1 MWIATLRD
9 APFDPPVL
17 HDKYYL
23 YFNRMKMEFQTL
35 FISKRDSVPKSVRQI
50 LLFFEFLL
58 VYCAAVSW
66 AIHVPLIVGRFGL
79 KMMRYDNGDDNDNNN
94 DNSDDDGSTDNDND
108 SDSTDNDDDGDSTDN
123 DDDDSDSDINI
134 NDGDEGR

>member
-79 KMMRYDNGDDNDNNN
+79 KMMRYDNGDDNDNDNN
-94 DNSDDDGSTDNDND
+94 NGSTDDDDSDNSDDDGSTDND
-108 SDSTDNDDDGDSTDN
+108 
-123 DDDDSDSDINI
+123 DDSDSNI

>member
-79 KMMRYDNGDDNDNNN
+79 KMMRYDNGDDNDSTDNNN
-94 DNSDDDGSTDNDND
+94 GSTDDD
-108 SDSTDNDDDGDSTDN
+108 DDSTDND
-123 DDDDSDSDINI
+123 
-134 NDGDEGR
+134 EVR

>member
-1 MWIATLRD
+1 
-9 APFDPPVL
+9 
-17 HDKYYL
+17 
-23 YFNRMKMEFQTL
+23 MEFQTL

-94 DNSDDDGSTDNDND
+94 GSTDNDDDSDNSDDDGSTDND
-108 SDSTDNDDDGDSTDN
+108 
-123 DDDDSDSDINI
+123 DDSDSNI